1 MVKDM
6 APIKPSSI
14 FPDQKD
20 FNISLVI
27 GGFLALI
34 CMVAPW
40 YKDVAGFNIDYNGFD
55 MAEINSFAYLVAA
68 IGLIVIVVG
77 LLETH
82 IKLNDDLLQ
91 SLYFVGGLLVLIG
104 TLVPIADEGMD
115 DIFIGWI
122 FGILAGIIIILNYK
136 INAVILERP
145 PKEKKKKE
153 KKKED

>member
-1 MVKDM
+1 MVKNM
-6 APIKPSSI
+6 TPIKPSGV

-27 GGFLALI
+27 GGLLALI
-34 CMVAPW
+34 CMVTPW

-91 SLYFVGGLLVLIG
+91 SLYFVGGLLVIIG
-104 TLVPIADEGMD
+104 TLVPVADEGMD
-115 DIFIGWI
+115 DLFLGWI
-122 FGILAGIIIILNYK
+122 FGIIAGILIILNFK
-136 INAVILERP
+136 INEAILEKT